1 MGGVSP
7 QVWNRPWVLDALVV
21 MAKKCKY
28 SPDGEHE
35 GETSEVVVTKKGKKV
50 TILASV
56 CRWCGKILS
65 R

>member
-1 MGGVSP
+1 
-7 QVWNRPWVLDALVV
+7 